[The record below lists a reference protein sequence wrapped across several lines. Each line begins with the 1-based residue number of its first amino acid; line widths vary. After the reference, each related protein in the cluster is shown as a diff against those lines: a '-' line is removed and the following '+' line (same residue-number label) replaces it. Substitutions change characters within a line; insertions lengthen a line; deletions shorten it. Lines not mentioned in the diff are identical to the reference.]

1 MESRWSDEKAA
12 QFIDQ
17 YGKKWGEDLAI
28 GLYVASLI
36 GAEDK
41 LVLHGGGNSSVKS
54 IHINLLGEKLPAIF
68 VKASG
73 YNMASIAPNGYT
85 ELNLDYLKKLN
96 ALSELSDE
104 DMVNEFRTHLL
115 NAHSATPSIE
125 TLVHVFVPH
134 KFVDHT
140 HPDAILALTNQLEGE
155 RLLREAL
162 GENISVLQYYP
173 PGFKLAKAVA
183 AELGKNPAIRAMVL
197 MRHGLLTWGDT
208 ARESYGITIELAVKA
223 EKYIEQR
230 RRNPLIANVATSLPL
245 AEKRMTAIAPIVR
258 GLLAIPGGD
267 PDRPWIRFILQ
278 PLINRDILNFV
289 DSARGREIALTPP
302 LTSDHLIRTKPL
314 YLWID
319 DPQFDDLNELRKQ
332 FSTAIKEYAASY
344 DAYIAKH
351 AKDMPEGVAR
361 MDSMP
366 RVILVPGLGALCAGK
381 DAAASNIIRDIAAHT
396 LDAKAQIAAM
406 GIYHGMDERD
416 LFDMEYRILQHTKLQ
431 EDKSLP
437 LARQVALIT
446 GAAGA
451 IGSGIAQ
458 ELLEQGCHVAVTDLE
473 GAPLR
478 GLVEELKS
486 AFGSRVIGVP
496 LDVTNPE
503 SVAQG
508 FGAVIRI
515 WGGIDIVVLN
525 AGIAHVSPISEMDLD
540 SFRKLE
546 KINVDGTL
554 ILLSECARFFKLQGT
569 GGDIV
574 MVSTKNVFAPGARF
588 GAYSAT
594 KAAGHQLARIAS
606 QEFAELDVR
615 VNMVAPDAV
624 FSHGTRKSG
633 LWSEIGP
640 ERMSARGLSPEGLE
654 EYYRNRNLL
663 KARITARHV
672 AKAVLFFATRQT
684 PTTGATIPVDGG
696 LPDATPR

>member
-1 MESRWSDEKAA
+1 MENRWSNDKAA
-12 QFIDQ
+12 QYREK
-17 YGKKWGEDLAI
+17 YGKEWGEDLAI

-36 GAEDK
+36 GTEDR
-41 LVLHGGGNSSVKS
+41 LVLHGGGNSSVKTV
-54 IHINLLGEKLPAIF
+54 HTNLLGETLPAIF

-73 YNMASIAPNGYT
+73 YNMASIAPNGYAG
-85 ELNLDYLKKLN
+85 LDLDHLKKLS

-104 DMVNEFRTHLL
+104 DMVNEFRTHLFD
-115 NAHSATPSIE
+115 ARSATPSIE
-125 TLVHVFVPH
+125 TFVHVFVPH

-140 HPDAILALTNQLEGE
+140 HPDAILALTNQLDGE
-155 RLLREAL
+155 SLLKEAF
-162 GENISVLQYYP
+162 GEDIAVLKYSP

-183 AELGKNPAIRAMVL
+183 AELEKNPTVQAMVL
-197 MRHGLLTWGDT
+197 MRHGLLTWGET
-208 ARESYGITIELAVKA
+208 AEVSYRITIELATRA
-223 EKYIEQR
+223 EQYVERHK
-230 RRNPLIANVATSLPL
+230 RNPLVTRISTSLSL
-245 AEKRMTAIAPIVR
+245 AEKRLTDIAPIVR
-258 GLLAIPGGD
+258 GLLAMPSGD
-267 PDRPWIRFILQ
+267 PDRPWIRSIIQ

-289 DSARGREIALTPP
+289 DSDRGREIALTPP
-302 LTSDHLIRTKPL
+302 LTADHLIRTKPF
-314 YLWID
+314 YLWMEDPEFD
-319 DPQFDDLNELRKQ
+319 DPRALREQ
-332 FSTAIKEYAASY
+332 FSNAIRKYAADYDSY
-344 DAYIAKH
+344 IERY
-351 AKDMPEGVAR
+351 AKDMPAGVER

-366 RVILVPGLGALCAGK
+366 RIILVPGLGALCAGK

-396 LDAKAQIAAM
+396 FAVKAQIAAM
-406 GIYHGMDERD
+406 GTYHGMSEKD
-416 LFDMEYRILQHTKLQ
+416 LFAMEYRILQHSKLQ
-431 EDKSLP
+431 GDKPLS
-437 LARQVALIT
+437 LARHVALIT

-458 ELLEQGCHVAVTDLE
+458 ELLEQGCHVAITDLE
-473 GAPLR
+473 GTALR
-478 GLVEELKS
+478 ELVNELKGT
-486 AFGSRVIGVP
+486 FGSRVLGVA
-496 LDVTNPE
+496 LDVTDPE

-508 FGAVIRI
+508 FGAVIRT

-525 AGIAHVSPISEMDLD
+525 AGVAHVSPLSEMNIE

-554 ILLSECARFFKLQGT
+554 NMLSECARFFKFQGT

-574 MVSTKNVFAPGARF
+574 LISTKNVFAPGARF

-594 KAAGHQLARIAS
+594 KAASHQLARIAS

-624 FSHGTRKSG
+624 FSHGSRKSG
-633 LWSEIGP
+633 LWTEIGP

-663 KARITARHV
+663 KARITAQHV
-672 AKAVLFFATRQT
+672 AKAVLFFVTRQT